1 MKGNVLDFL
10 KLVAENPELARR
22 LGELASEYGFEFSDD
37 ELSDNDL
44 DAVTG
49 GTIAASDLTALSQ
62 LQLQQLMNQKAQ
74 AVQIIS
80 SIMKQQN
87 DTLNAIIQN
96 LK

>member
-1 MKGNVLDFL
+1 MKGNVVDFL